1 MTWIEPGLNIDGIP
15 EGWREWHEIDEL
27 RYELRQA
34 ISTVEFLHGCLTDP
48 IFEYAYPEMT
58 LARIEKWKPL
68 IEGGPE
74 CTAEKFS
81 SKHSSGVCP
90 VHHRLMPK

>member
-1 MTWIEPGLNIDGIP
+1 MTWIEPGLNLPEIP
-15 EGWREWHEIDEL
+15 EGWREWNEVDEL

-48 IFEYAYPEMT
+48 TFEYAYPEMT
-58 LARIEKWKPL
+58 LERFGKWKSL
-68 IEGGPE
+68 IEGSPE
-74 CTAEKFS
+74 CTARES
-81 SKHSSGVCP
+81 SRHPSGVCP